1 MSIKYQVNLAK
12 PEPFTKKERDA
23 ARQVYLYRHDAA
35 KVYKLSPEAG
45 KKIKA
50 LKKEYVQFDTP
61 QFQLINKKYGI
72 SIAYALYFP
81 TDRRDVLR
89 MYRGQIQQKRQEQKG
104 IYTDFSITGYC
115 ETRKIHIEP
124 NGVLKQYHKKL
135 LQKPKAPVTPEMHIG
150 VEIEL
155 GFPQATTYE
164 KLIPFAKQISI
175 TGDGSIHNLP
185 AGHKPEEVRIL
196 TTEANYKTE
205 LTDICKSLN
214 EMKAVVNET
223 CGLHVHLDMRG
234 VDPLTVKQRF
244 VNLVRSQKYLQGMV
258 TEKRRTN
265 NFCKPTRGLDPYVQP
280 ERYYAINGRA
290 LQKYNTIEIR
300 LHHGTLDA
308 IEIINWITL
317 LLDIIKGEEIKRAPT
332 TLEKFM
338 EKIKIKPEIKEYVKK
353 KIESNT
359 PVSVNA
365 EDEPIQEGDVV
376 ARAGISLDQAGL
388 QHAQNYSFGTTPYG
402 QSSTDRFT
410 PGIIGGT
417 I

>member
-1 MSIKYQVNLAK
+1 
-12 PEPFTKKERDA
+12 
-23 ARQVYLYRHDAA
+23 
-35 KVYKLSPEAG
+35 
-45 KKIKA
+45 
-50 LKKEYVQFDTP
+50 
-61 QFQLINKKYGI
+61 
-72 SIAYALYFP
+72 
-81 TDRRDVLR
+81 LR

-115 ETRKIHIEP
+115 ETLKIHIEP
-124 NGVLKQYHKKL
+124 NGVLKLYHKRL

-234 VDPLTVKQRF
+234 LDSLIIKQRF
-244 VNLVRSQKYLQGMV
+244 VNLVKSQKYLQGMV

-265 NFCKPTRGLDPYVQP
+265 HFCKPTRGLDPYLQP

-290 LQKYNTIEIR
+290 LQKYNTIEVR

-308 IEIINWITL
+308 TEIINWITL
-317 LLDIIKGEEIKRAPT
+317 LLDIIKGEEIKRAPA

-338 EKIKIKPEIKEYVKK
+338 TKIKIRPEIKEYVKK

-359 PVSVNA
+359 PVPELPEEAATAVMGEQSISDCRVYMPT
-365 EDEPIQEGDVV
+365 PI
-376 ARAGISLDQAGL
+376 
-388 QHAQNYSFGTTPYG
+388 
-402 QSSTDRFT
+402 SSQLLREYTVDLRD
-410 PGIIGGT
+410 PLSGGT